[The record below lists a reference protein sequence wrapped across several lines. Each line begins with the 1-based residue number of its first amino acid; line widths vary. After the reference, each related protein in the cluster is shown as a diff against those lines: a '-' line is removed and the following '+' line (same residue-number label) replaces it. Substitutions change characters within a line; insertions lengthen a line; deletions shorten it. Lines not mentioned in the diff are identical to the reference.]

1 MNMCFFGCDFTVVD
15 ESCVGVRIALKPPFI
30 RMVLMV
36 HRHGSQIIVNHQL
49 MQNIIIGHYK

>member
-1 MNMCFFGCDFTVVD
+1 MCFFGCDFTVVD

-30 RMVLMV
+30 MTVLMV